1 MAILCEAYVL
11 QEITTI
17 LDTQTSS
24 KIQQWLSVLVSLPLE
39 RLAELQEKAESF
51 AALRSKVLCQ
61 QVLRS
66 QQNLT
71 SDPSK
76 LNRPDFVQ
84 R

>member
-1 MAILCEAYVL
+1 M
-11 QEITTI
+11 I

-24 KIQQWLSVLVSLPLE
+24 KIQQWLSVLVSFPLE
-39 RLAELQEKAESF
+39 RLAELREKA
-51 AALRSKVLCQ
+51 AALGSKVLCL

-84 R
+84 K